1 MTLGQLD
8 RRAGDGRAFTK
19 KNSLTPGSRSLQR
32 QRAVARK
39 LVKKALSAQR
49 TDVLPL
55 HERPASPCSVI
66 LEADLVC
73 VSQRTGSAAL
83 KSARFALHGARV
95 VGGYGVAATKV
106 AGSYSLVASRSLY
119 AALAALWASL
129 AVASAVL
136 VGGCCFLVH
145 TIYTM
150 ARRVKAATSGVLKVA
165 RFAGLSVKLS
175 IQASSYAGRVA
186 VAAWTRVVSVGS
198 RAVEASLA
206 VFVVVSGLCLEA
218 FLRARTAGASRAAP
232 FLRKHA
238 PMAADM
244 LFEFESPKK
253 NDDCEAL
260 LLDLPPPGEYGG
272 CQARGPID
280 ATPLPAP
287 RWVSASPAS
296 SVDTPSATPALRR
309 LAAQWVGVSPESA

>member
-8 RRAGDGRAFTK
+8 RRAGDGRAVTK

-66 LEADLVC
+66 LEADLAC

-83 KSARFALHGARV
+83 KSARFALHGARAA
-95 VGGYGVAATKV
+95 GGYGIAATKV

-145 TIYTM
+145 TMYTM

-175 IQASSYAGRVA
+175 IQASSYTGRVA

-198 RAVEASLA
+198 RAAEASLA

-244 LFEFESPKK
+244 LFESPKK

-260 LLDLPPPGEYGG
+260 LLDLSPPGDYGG

-296 SVDTPSATPALRR
+296 SVDTPSASPALQR